1 MPVNEQIDQ
10 DRPRRVDDGETT
22 YDSDPEQTT
31 SPVCTMERILAMAMT
46 KKKNSGRTE
55 LVSLVCPLD
64 RLLLRTWSTEE
75 KENHGLVSFMWTG
88 TKQGTNKRTFHASSK
103 SIGRMT

>member
-10 DRPRRVDDGETT
+10 DRPRRVDDGKTT

-31 SPVCTMERILAMAMT
+31 SPVCAMEKALVMEM
-46 KKKNSGRTE
+46 KDKKNSRRTE